1 MASTRSSV
9 VTPEIALARLTLDN
23 AVDEQVRRRST
34 IGSDRRPTL
43 TKKESGPLTTITETA
58 IDFTESPTNTAADDK
73 TMDDVPLVDLTS
85 SGTKEEVVLN
95 GVPPET
101 ASNEAAQTN
110 GHQPPSD
117 PVAPSQQPPPV
128 PPRPQG
134 NAQGQTGETAEK
146 QQVER
151 WAQQQDVREVV
162 ANILVQLRWAIKGDA
177 VTEKG
182 EQVDKISK

>member
-43 TKKESGPLTTITETA
+43 TKKDSEPLTTITENA
-58 IDFTESPTNTAADDK
+58 IEITESPTDTAADDK
-73 TMDDVPLVDLTS
+73 VMGDVPLVDLEGSEPTDD
-85 SGTKEEVVLN
+85 VVLN
-95 GVPPET
+95 GISPEPAT
-101 ASNEAAQTN
+101 SGASQ
-110 GHQPPSD
+110 GDDDQLPSD
-117 PVAPSQQPPPV
+117 SSQKPPPV

-134 NAQGQTGETAEK
+134 NANGQSAESAEK

-177 VTEKG
+177 ATEKG
-182 EQVDKISK
+182 EQIDRISK

>member
-1 MASTRSSV
+1 MASTRLGV

-43 TKKESGPLTTITETA
+43 TKKESEQLTTITENA
-58 IDFTESPTNTAADDK
+58 VEFTESPTTTATDDK
-73 TMDDVPLVDLTS
+73 TMHDIPLTDLNGSAPT
-85 SGTKEEVVLN
+85 EEVVSN
-95 GVPPET
+95 GIST
-101 ASNEAAQTN
+101 KL
-110 GHQPPSD
+110 PSSE
-117 PVAPSQQPPPV
+117 PVAPMNKPPPV
-128 PPRPQG
+128 PPRPQENG
-134 NAQGQTGETAEK
+134 NGQSTESAEK

-177 VTEKG
+177 TTEKG
-182 EQVDKISK
+182 EQIDRISK